1 MIKNSQKRERR
12 LHRKLNDSTHL
23 ADWKEPETSY
33 HYAKDYG
40 QVADFKVIKLTWWQ
54 KILQW
59 LRKLKPLA

>member
-1 MIKNSQKRERR
+1 MIINDLKRQRR

-23 ADWKEPETSY
+23 ADWKEFETSY

-40 QVADFKVIKLTWWQ
+40 QVADFKVIQLTWWQ

-59 LRKLKPLA
+59 LRKLKPQA